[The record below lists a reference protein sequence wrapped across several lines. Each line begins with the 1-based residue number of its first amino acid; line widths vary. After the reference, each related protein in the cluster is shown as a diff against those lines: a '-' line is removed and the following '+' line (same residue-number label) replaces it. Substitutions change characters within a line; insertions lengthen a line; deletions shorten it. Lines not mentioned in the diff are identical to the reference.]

1 MFETI
6 LTFAQD
12 YLLKLGFLLL
22 NGIYIVFLLIV
33 YKQANA
39 MNRVIHDNGA
49 SSLINYIALVNIV
62 IGILIFVTALVIL

>member
-33 YKQANA
+33 YKQAKS
-39 MNRVIHDNGA
+39 MNEVIHDNGA
-49 SSLINYIALVNIV
+49 SSLINYIALVNIL